1 MPGIPLLCRN
11 FRVVAVLQRVPNF
24 NLHGFE
30 HLGIRAEHNRVLL
43 YNGRRLI
50 DRIDYD
56 VTMNRRGVL
65 HPLAGVAAFCGH
77 GWVVAGL

>member
-43 YNGRRLI
+43 CNDYRLI
-50 DRIDYD
+50 DRVDRD
-56 VTMNRRGVL
+56 VAMNRSSISL
-65 HPLAGVAAFCGH
+65 P
-77 GWVVAGL
+77 